1 MSRIQKYNDF
11 VNEEFRLRD
20 VVLGLGTILSLGL
33 SKADAQQIRNQPGA
47 LSVIDTCD
55 SYNQYVK
62 KTQLYNKKLLTNGLE
77 NKVNN
82 PIEFINNYVKFLP
95 DKTIVITPEF
105 IKGLN
110 LNVNPDTK
118 EFGINYTVKF

>member
-11 VNEEFRLRD
+11 VNEESRFRD
-20 VVLGLGTILSLGL
+20 VVIGIGTILSLGL
-33 SKADAQQIRNQPGA
+33 SRSDAQQIRNQPGA
-47 LSVIDTCD
+47 LSVIDTCG

-62 KTQLYNKKLLTNGLE
+62 KTQLDNKKLLTNGLE
-77 NKVNN
+77 NKVND

-95 DKTIVITPEF
+95 DKTIVISPEF

-110 LNVNPDTK
+110 LNLNPDSK
-118 EFGINYTVKF
+118 EIGFKYTVKF